1 MKDARGW
8 YSRGYLPHIDAGS
21 QPQFLT
27 WRLRD
32 SLPAVV
38 VDEWRREVE
47 NLPEEDAKREM
58 FQRVERYLDAGHGAC
73 TLKNPLASKI
83 VQDCLVFGHA
93 KKYELHHWAI
103 MPNHVHLLLTPLEG
117 HDFRSILRPLKSYS
131 ALQINR
137 TLGLHGHF
145 GRLTS
150 LTDSFGIWC
159 TLNASLAISS
169 GTR

>member
-1 MKDARGW
+1 M
-8 YSRGYLPHIDAGS
+8 
-21 QPQFLT
+21 
-27 WRLRD
+27 
-32 SLPAVV
+32 PAVV

-117 HDFRSILRPLKSYS
+117 HDFRSILGPLKSYS

-137 TLGLHGHF
+137 TLGLHGPLWQVDFFDRLIRDLVHF
-145 GRLTS
+145 ERVARYIEWNPVKAKLCSDPAMWPFSSANESS
-150 LTDSFGIWC
+150 LQL
-159 TLNASLAISS
+159 LNRASLSK
-169 GTR
+169 